1 MNVCGAGRVD
11 TMGSI
16 SSAGQRVRYT
26 LWAPVYDQLSRIF
39 KRRRRRSVK
48 VADLKAG
55 ERVLILGA
63 GTGLDLDFMPPGLV
77 LTAIDLTPAMLQRL
91 RRRAQR
97 LALEVDARVMDA
109 TALEFPDGSFDVVLL
124 HLILAL
130 VPDPVRCMREVERVL
145 RPGGRAVIFDKF
157 CPDNGR
163 PSIWV
168 RIIAPS
174 ARSLFGTNMTRR
186 LGPILGG
193 TGLRI
198 AHEEPAGLRGL
209 FKIVDVRK
217 D

>member
-1 MNVCGAGRVD
+1 
-11 TMGSI
+11 MGSI
-16 SSAGQRVRYT
+16 SNAGQRVRYT
-26 LWAPVYDQLSRIF
+26 LWAPVYDHLSRIF
-39 KRRRRRSVK
+39 RRRRRRSVK
-48 VADLKAG
+48 VADLKPG

-63 GTGLDLDFMPPGLV
+63 GTGLDLDFIPPGIV

-97 LALEVDARVMDA
+97 LGLAVDARVMDG
-109 TALEFPDGSFDVVLL
+109 TALEFPDSSFEVVLL
-124 HLILAL
+124 HLIIA
-130 VPDPVRCMREVERVL
+130 VIPDPVRCMREAARVL

-163 PSIWV
+163 PSIGV

-174 ARSLFGTNMTRR
+174 ARRLFGTDMTRQ

-193 TGLRI
+193 TGLRVV
-198 AHEEPAGLRGL
+198 HEEPAGLRGL
-209 FKIVDVRK
+209 FKIVEVRK